1 VAVIGQDPIN
11 YSSFIFFIII
21 IINKMSEFGSS
32 SVPSIAFQS
41 SESTRQL
48 QREQISVD
56 LNNVLAMNAG

>member
-1 VAVIGQDPIN
+1 
-11 YSSFIFFIII
+11 
-21 IINKMSEFGSS
+21 MSEFGSS

-56 LNNVLAMNAG
+56 LNNVFAMNAG

>member
-1 VAVIGQDPIN
+1 MWLLLARIQLIILHL
-11 YSSFIFFIII
+11 YFII

-41 SESTRQL
+41 SESTRQM